1 MQLISYTSQAFLNV
15 SAVFDYLGTNVPW
28 LTAEGDTLTVDNLTL
43 EKSATTAIKITDS
56 VSGATLTTPSVSNN
70 DANFKILITDSA
82 VMVCQNTT
90 GQAVAISSFI
100 IGKSKS
106 TDGTAEHY
114 GAVIRTETSS
124 GAAETVLTYGAVNVS
139 SNGTRKTISSTNIAQ
154 MIPVYSNETAYD
166 VENAYLVF
174 MTTQTG
180 YVGKMEL
187 NGAKYVQCGGL
198 ALQYTE

>member
-1 MQLISYTSQAFLNV
+1 MQLISYISQAFLNV
-15 SAVFDYLGTNVPW
+15 SAVFDYLGANVPW
-28 LTAEGDTLTVDNLTL
+28 LTAEGDTLTAGNLTL

-56 VSGATLTTPSVSNN
+56 VSGATLTTPSVSNSN
-70 DANFKILITDSA
+70 ANFKILITDSA

-100 IGKSKS
+100 VGKS

-139 SNGTRKTISSTNIAQ
+139 SNGTRKTISSTDITQ
-154 MIPVYSNETAYD
+154 LIPVYSNETAYN

-187 NGAKYVQCGGL
+187 NGAKYVRCSGL
-198 ALQYTE
+198 ALQYSE

>member
-1 MQLISYTSQAFLNV
+1 MQLISYTSQTFLNV

-70 DANFKILITDSA
+70 DANFKILITDTA
-82 VMVCQNTT
+82 VMVCQNT
-90 GQAVAISSFI
+90 AVSASTAISSFI
-100 IGKSKS
+100 IGKS
-106 TDGTAEHY
+106 TDGTNEHY

-124 GAAETVLTYGAVNVS
+124 SAAETVLTYGAVNVS
-139 SNGTRKTISSTNIAQ
+139 SNGTRKTISSTNITQ

-174 MTTQTG
+174 MTTNTS
-180 YVGKMEL
+180 YVGRMEL

-198 ALQYTE
+198 ALEYTE

>member
-1 MQLISYTSQAFLNV
+1 MQLISYISQTFANV
-15 SAVFDYLGTNVPW
+15 PTVFDYLAANVPW
-28 LTAEGDTLTVDNLTL
+28 LTAEGDTLTVGNLTL

-56 VSGATLTTPSVSNN
+56 AAGATLTTPSVSVSN
-70 DANFKILITDSA
+70 ANFKILITDTA

-90 GQAVAISSFI
+90 GQAVAMSSFI
-100 IGKSKS
+100 VGKS
-106 TDGTAEHY
+106 TDGTNDHY

-124 GAAETVLTYGAVNVS
+124 GAAETVLTYGAANVL
-139 SNGTRKTISSTNIAQ
+139 SNGTRKVISSANITQ
-154 MIPVYSNETAYD
+154 MIPVYSNETAYN

-174 MTTQTG
+174 MTTQTS

>member
-1 MQLISYTSQAFLNV
+1 MQLISYVSQAFLNV
-15 SAVFDYLGTNVPW
+15 SAVFDYLGANVPW
-28 LTAEGDTLTVDNLTL
+28 LTTEGDTLTAGNLTL
-43 EKSATTAIKITDS
+43 EKSDTNAIKITDS
-56 VSGATLTTPSVSNN
+56 AAGTTLTTPAVSATNP
-70 DANFKILITDSA
+70 NFKILITDSA

-90 GQAVAISSFI
+90 GQATAISSFI
-100 IGKSKS
+100 IGKS

-139 SNGTRKTISSTNIAQ
+139 SNGTRRVISSTNITQ

-174 MTTQTG
+174 MTTNTS
-180 YVGKMEL
+180 YVGRMEL

>member
-1 MQLISYTSQAFLNV
+1 MQIISYVSQTFTNV
-15 SAVFDYLGTNVPW
+15 TAVFDYLAANVPW
-28 LTAEGDTLTVDNLTL
+28 LTTEGDTLTVGNLTL
-43 EKSATTAIKITDS
+43 KKSATTAIKITDS
-56 VSGATLTTPSVSNN
+56 VSGATLTTPSVSNSN
-70 DANFKILITDSA
+70 ANFVILITDTA

-90 GQAVAISSFI
+90 GQAVAMSSFI
-100 IGKSKS
+100 VGKS
-106 TDGTAEHY
+106 TDGANEHY
-114 GAVIRTETSS
+114 GAVTRTETSS

-139 SNGTRKTISSTNIAQ
+139 SNGTRRVISSANIAQ

-174 MTTQTG
+174 MTTNTS